1 MCAWLVVWRK
11 CKKIIR
17 ILIGIVLILAIV
29 IYCFVRCNR
38 KQYVSIRIACQE
50 GSEPINPDKVLSSS
64 GGGCEEFLMGTDDIY
79 VSIPYDGIKRRYVL
93 FAYSVYHRTG
103 LDNVWI
109 PYRWIQYSPS
119 DHYFSSASSTYISPD
134 GEVEGS
140 VWWVDDIGEYVFSWE
155 TQNPDWEY
163 RFVTLHVTVYDPND
177 NDKEK

>member
-1 MCAWLVVWRK
+1 MTRK
-11 CKKIIR
+11 TKKMIR
-17 ILIGIVLILAIV
+17 IVIGIVLILAIV

-50 GSEPINPDKVLSSS
+50 GEKPLDIELAMS
-64 GGGCEEFLMGTDDIY
+64 GYDCQFFPVGTDEICLS
-79 VSIPYDGIKRRYVL
+79 VPYDGVKRRYIL
-93 FAYSVYHRTG
+93 LAYSVSHRSDIWAP
-103 LDNVWI
+103 LNWV
-109 PYRWIQYSPS
+109 QYSPS
-119 DHYFSSASSTYISPD
+119 DNYFSSASSTYISPD

>member
-1 MCAWLVVWRK
+1 M
-11 CKKIIR
+11 IR
-17 ILIGIVLILAIV
+17 IVIGIVLILAIV
-29 IYCFVRCNR
+29 IYCLARCNR
-38 KQYVSIRIACQE
+38 KQYVTPRFVCQV
-50 GSEPINPDKVLSSS
+50 GNEPVNEDWAMS
-64 GGGCEEFLMGTDDIY
+64 GFRCIDFLVGTDDIY
-79 VSIPYDGIKRRYVL
+79 ISIPYDGIKRRYIL

-119 DHYFSSASSTYISPD
+119 DHYFSASSTYISPE

-163 RFVTLHVTVYDPND
+163 RSVTLHVTVYDPMD

>member
-1 MCAWLVVWRK
+1 MTRK
-11 CKKIIR
+11 TKKIIR
-17 ILIGIVLILAIV
+17 IVIGIVLILAIV
-29 IYCFVRCNR
+29 IYCLVRCNR

-50 GSEPINPDKVLSSS
+50 GNEPIDSDRVLSGSD
-64 GGGCEEFLMGTDDIY
+64 CEEFLMGTDDVY
-79 VSIPYDGIKRRYVL
+79 VSIPHDGIKRRYVL
-93 FAYSVYHRTG
+93 FAYSVYHRSG
-103 LDNVWI
+103 IDDNLLV
-109 PYRWIQYSPS
+109 PYRWVQYSPS